1 VIDRHGRIAYKHIGA
16 LTPDALREKILPL
29 VAELSK

>member
-1 VIDRHGRIAYKHIGA
+1 MKHTGPV
-16 LTPDALREKILPL
+16 TPESLQKQILPL